1 MRMPTSKT
9 APMLVAAIAI
19 LAMTCGLSTAS
30 AATLSGTVQSGGDL
44 FKIPVIST
52 PVKLYEATIGTPT
65 VLGTATTNFL
75 GQFTMNVEQTTS
87 QSIFFVVADLGK
99 SVQLVAVLGPN
110 LPGTIVVNELTT
122 VAASYSMAQFY
133 KTGMIAGKAFPL
145 QLAAMMNDNL
155 VNVVTGAPSQVLLSA
170 PNADQTNSLRSTRA
184 LANALAACTANR
196 ALAAY
201 FLELTTPQ
209 GGPAP
214 ASTPQGLANLARDP
228 GRNVLAIYLLTKT
241 WIPYVPGLLLA
252 PDAWTITVKV
262 NNTGNDA
269 YMFGGPGNIAFDANG
284 YAWMTNNVIQGQSG
298 SSPAVV
304 VLKPNGKPADGL
316 NSTPKSPIV
325 AGGILGTGFGVTI
338 DPSGSIWFGNFGW
351 GGVNP
356 TATGNGSVSQF
367 TPLGIPISPPLAYQ
381 GGPVRAQA
389 TVSDSVGNIWIA
401 SFGTN
406 QLFVFKNGNPNT
418 HVCSPPLYTGAQCF
432 DIQIATDGTA
442 WLVSGGGFTGTYK
455 SNVSRYQL
463 NDHSLTSLS
472 SVDFP
477 VGRAMKGA
485 SIDSFGN
492 CWVASQGDSKV
503 YVFAPSGALLT
514 SFGGSLLS
522 SINGPWSVTVD
533 SEDNVWVAN
542 FGPLVTGSNFTNT
555 RITKLAGANAAT
567 RPPGKNM
574 GDEITPWS
582 GYTLPSAG
590 SQVLL
595 HNGTPLYGSKGPISF
610 SPMTRLTNTVI
621 DQAGNLWALNNWKP
635 SFDIDSSS
643 TAGNPG
649 GDGIVIFVGLAPPRP
664 APPVRQSN

>member
-1 MRMPTSKT
+1 MKMPTMKT
-9 APMLVAAIAI
+9 ASMLVTAIAV
-19 LAMTCGLSTAS
+19 LAITCGMSTAS

-44 FKIPVIST
+44 FKIPLTNT
-52 PVKLYEATIGTPT
+52 PVTLYEATLANPT
-65 VLGTATTNFL
+65 VIGTATTNSAGKFSITV
-75 GQFTMNVEQTTS
+75 QQTSS

-99 SVQLVAVLGPN
+99 SVQLVAVLGPT
-110 LPGTIVVNELTT
+110 LPSSVVINELTT

-133 KTGMIAGKAFPL
+133 KTGVIAGKSFPL

-155 VNVVTGAPSQVLLSA
+155 VNVATGSPSQVLLLS

-184 LANALAACTANR
+184 LANALAACTVNR

-201 FLELTTPQ
+201 FLQLTTPQ

-214 ASTPQGLANLARDP
+214 TSTPQGLANLARDP
-228 GRNVLAIYLLTKT
+228 GRNVLSIYLLTKT
-241 WIPYVPGLLLA
+241 WIPYVPGLVLA

-269 YMFGGPGNIAFDANG
+269 YMFGGPGNLVFDANG
-284 YAWMTNNVIQGQSG
+284 YAWITNNMVQGTSG
-298 SSPAVV
+298 SSTAVV

-316 NSTPKSPIV
+316 NNTPTSPIV

-338 DPSGSIWFGNFGW
+338 DPYGSIWFGNFGW

-356 TATGNGSVSQF
+356 TPTGNGSVSQF
-367 TPLGIPISPPLAYQ
+367 SPLGIPISPPLAYQ

-406 QLFVFKNGNPNT
+406 QLFVFKNGNPST
-418 HVCSPPLYTGAQCF
+418 PVGTPSLYDGAQCF
-432 DIQIATDGTA
+432 DIQIAADGTA
-442 WLVSGGGFTGTYK
+442 WLVSGGGFSGTYK

-463 NDHSLTSLS
+463 NGNSLTSLS
-472 SVDFP
+472 SIDFP

-514 SFGGSLLS
+514 SFGGTPLS
-522 SINGPWSVTVD
+522 SIDGPWSVTVD

-542 FGPLVTGSNFTNT
+542 FGPLAKGSNFTNS

-567 RPPGKNM
+567 RPPGKKM
-574 GDEITPWS
+574 GDDISPWS

-610 SPMTRLTNTVI
+610 SPMMRLTNTVI

-635 SFDIDSSS
+635 SFDIDTSS
-643 TAGNPG
+643 TAANPG
-649 GDGIVIFVGLAPPRP
+649 GDGIVIFVGLAPPKP
-664 APPVRQSN
+664 TPVRQTN